1 MLKKIWGKNYE
12 IFFLLFMITMLAA
25 CSSNSDTGSSGA
37 GIESILSGNQIIYT
51 EQDEENNNARAFAE
65 DTGYILNENGIE
77 SRGVLALN
85 SLDTAGDQYLIYSG
99 STNKIDLQV
108 FLNGVGLTNDAPVV
122 ETIFDALNDDGVS
135 ILTSNSFRDIPIFT
149 DTYYLVSINLAFS
162 NDAALNQPYVIEVKA
177 AN

>member
-1 MLKKIWGKNYE
+1 MKY
-12 IFFLLFMITMLAA
+12 FFTVFMITIFAA
-25 CSSNSDTGSSGA
+25 CSSSSDNGGNGGT
-37 GIESILSGNQIIYT
+37 GIESILSGNKIMYT

-65 DTGYILNENGIE
+65 NTGYILDGNGIE
-77 SRGVLALN
+77 LRGVLALN

-108 FLNGVGLTNDAPVV
+108 FLNGVGLTNDAPEL

-149 DTYYLVSINLAFS
+149 DTYYLISINLAFS

>member
-1 MLKKIWGKNYE
+1 MKR
-12 IFFLLFMITMLAA
+12 FFALFMITIFAA
-25 CSSNSDTGSSGA
+25 CSSNSDTGGNGGA
-37 GIESILSGNQIIYT
+37 GIESILSGNQLIYS

-65 DTGYILNENGIE
+65 DTGYILDANGIE
-77 SRGVLALN
+77 LRGVLALN

-108 FLNGVGLTNDAPVV
+108 FLNGVGLTNDAPEV

-135 ILTSNSFRDIPIFT
+135 ILTSSSFRDIPIFT
-149 DTYYLVSINLAFS
+149 DTYYLISINLAFS
-162 NDAALNQPYVIEVKA
+162 NDVALNQPYVVEVKA